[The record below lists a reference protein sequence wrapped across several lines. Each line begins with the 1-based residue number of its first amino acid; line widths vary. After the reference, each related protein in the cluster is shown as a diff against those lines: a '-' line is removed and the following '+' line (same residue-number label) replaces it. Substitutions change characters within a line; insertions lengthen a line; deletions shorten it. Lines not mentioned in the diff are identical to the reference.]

1 MRDAKFVTI
10 GFDVR
15 EVVPTSAIRRLDQL
29 NQMVAWPS
37 KVLTT
42 ADAMVQPKPPRYRYQ
57 ENSSDAETSIL
68 GFFRPIGGL
77 IRSVRADISGT
88 EKIYVYRLRSEI
100 VAYIEERFGCIER
113 EFDLA
118 TDASE
123 FQQIGFD
130 VVDIDGLTSGLWG
143 CSFEIWEKNFG
154 LLIFRSTSTG
164 LDCLMMRILQR
175 GSRNAEVWWLKN
187 MRPFYL
193 CKFWLCPIRAKP
205 IDLHPGLRVG
215 RARAL

>member
-143 CSFEIWEKNFG
+143 CSFEIWEKELWAPHFQKHLNRFG
-154 LLIFRSTSTG
+154 LFDDENFAARFAQCRSLVVEEHAPFLS
-164 LDCLMMRILQR
+164 LQIL
-175 GSRNAEVWWLKN
+175 A
-187 MRPFYL
+187 MP
-193 CKFWLCPIRAKP
+193 
-205 IDLHPGLRVG
+205 D
-215 RARAL
+215 